1 MAYNLSIHE
10 VLTKFR
16 LSVMNSML
24 QSRPQIQI
32 IKWVVTPQLNHGHC
46 HPSKHILV
54 IGVCLFVGWL
64 VGFMFMRTFMY
75 GYTQHACL
83 VPQKPSTE
91 LELEL
96 GTRVACSSKLPV

>member
-24 QSRPQIQI
+24 QSGPQIQI
-32 IKWVVTPQLNHGHC
+32 IKWVVTPQLNHGRC

-54 IGVCLFVGWL
+54 IGVCLLVGWL
-64 VGFMFMRTFMY
+64 DV
-75 GYTQHACL
+75 CL
-83 VPQKPSTE
+83 
-91 LELEL
+91 
-96 GTRVACSSKLPV
+96 